1 MDDADAIFLLAP
13 EAERLIEALQ
23 PFPLDKVGTEE
34 WLLQHEVIEKL
45 NMQAHQCARSG
56 SEDFILEARSR
67 MTNCQS
73 SSTSWSS
80 LRHGGK
86 MFTP

>member
-1 MDDADAIFLLAP
+1 MNFTSTGNTEVKKGSSSAVDDADAIFLLAP

-56 SEDFILEARSR
+56 SEDENS
-67 MTNCQS
+67 
-73 SSTSWSS
+73 
-80 LRHGGK
+80 
-86 MFTP
+86 PP